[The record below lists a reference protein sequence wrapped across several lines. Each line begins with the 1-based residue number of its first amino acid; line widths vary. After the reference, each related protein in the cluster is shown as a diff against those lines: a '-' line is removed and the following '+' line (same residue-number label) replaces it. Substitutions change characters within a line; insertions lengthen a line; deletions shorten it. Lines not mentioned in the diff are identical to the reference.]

1 MEYTKLNF
9 TIYQGEDREIYLSFF
24 NTVNNE
30 KQKIDLTNSK
40 FIMTIRAGINQSII
54 DELSSDNKRIK
65 LGLYTDSGFIES
77 NESPNTLQ
85 LIFTNNITEK
95 YNIPTMVYDIFR
107 YDNNKKELLIFGNIN
122 ILKSVLNND

>member
-1 MEYTKLNF
+1 
-9 TIYQGEDREIYLSFF
+9 
-24 NTVNNE
+24 
-30 KQKIDLTNSK
+30 
-40 FIMTIRAGINQSII
+40 MTIRAGINQSII

-107 YDNNKKELLIFGNIN
+107 YDNNKKELLVFGNIN